1 MRATLFGVVAFDFE
15 ADLMQNVDELHRMA
29 LDPTAEGQLLTIPIS
44 RIGGL
49 TSVSDASTVGAPP
62 ARRSAAVPA
71 DAGRHRPG
79 AAPAVPPRPGDHHP
93 LAPARRGVR
102 VLGRAV
108 LLHLDERP
116 TRRQRRGAERFVRRR
131 GGVRDPV
138 GRPRPVDPGTAALAG
153 VVAGKLHRER
163 RPSGWAIVAA
173 IAVGV
178 GVGLV
183 NGLLIHA
190 GLNPL
195 VVTIASLTAVGGI
208 ANLVAGGVAIR
219 NITQLDWAGSGRPLG
234 IPSMVFIV
242 AGLYFVA
249 WLFLTQTRAGAR
261 LQAVGGNAEAVRRIG
276 VNADH
281 YRILGF
287 MLGGTC
293 GALAG
298 LATVATTRQA
308 SPSASVSLLFA
319 ALTAVALS
327 GMPLTGGRGSFPRVL
342 VGTLIIATINSAL
355 VIRGIQPYW
364 TTIITG
370 VLLILALVFEKV
382 MTSAVTARL
391 TETSHQSV
399 HETVGGEDEA

>member
-1 MRATLFGVVAFDFE
+1 MLWLLLVVVFAFWAEPYFFTWTNARLVANAAALSAVFAAAVAFGI
-15 ADLMQNVDELHRMA
+15 LSGA
-29 LDPTAEGQLLTIPIS
+29 LDLSI
-44 RIGGL
+44 
-49 TSVSDASTVGAPP
+49 
-62 ARRSAAVPA
+62 
-71 DAGRHRPG
+71 
-79 AAPAVPPRPGDHHP
+79 
-93 LAPARRGVR
+93 
-102 VLGRAV
+102 
-108 LLHLDERP
+108 
-116 TRRQRRGAERFVRRR
+116 
-131 GGVRDPV
+131 
-138 GRPRPVDPGTAALAG
+138 PGTAALC
-153 VVAGKLHRER
+153 R
-163 RPSGWAIVAA
+163 RGRRQAASRTGSRVGGPSSPA
-173 IAVGV
+173 IAVGI

-183 NGLLIHA
+183 NGLLIQR

-195 VVTIASLTAVGGI
+195 VVSIATLTVVGGI

-219 NITQLDWAGSGRPLG
+219 NITQLDWAGRGRPFG
-234 IPSMVFIV
+234 IPSMVLVV
-242 AGLYFVA
+242 AVLYFVA
-249 WLFLTQTRAGAR
+249 WVFLTRTRGGAR
-261 LQAVGGNAEAVRRIG
+261 LQAVGGSAEAVRRIG
-276 VNADH
+276 VNADL

-287 MLGGTC
+287 VLGGTC

-370 VLLILALVFEKV
+370 VLLILALAFEKV

-391 TETSHQSV
+391 TEGARQST
-399 HETVGGEDEA
+399 HDDGRRGGRRMSGVPALELIGIEKHYGFLKALDDVDFHVR

>member
-1 MRATLFGVVAFDFE
+1 VNGASTEMPTSATSAGVPEGSTSTAASADAAGTAQVRILLFLRDRGIIMLWLLLVVVFAFWAEPYFFTWTNARLVANAAALSAVFAAAVAFGI
-15 ADLMQNVDELHRMA
+15 LSGA
-29 LDPTAEGQLLTIPIS
+29 LDLSI
-44 RIGGL
+44 
-49 TSVSDASTVGAPP
+49 
-62 ARRSAAVPA
+62 
-71 DAGRHRPG
+71 
-79 AAPAVPPRPGDHHP
+79 
-93 LAPARRGVR
+93 
-102 VLGRAV
+102 
-108 LLHLDERP
+108 
-116 TRRQRRGAERFVRRR
+116 
-131 GGVRDPV
+131 
-138 GRPRPVDPGTAALAG
+138 PGTAALSG
-153 VVAGKLHRER
+153 VVAGKLLENGVG
-163 RPSGWAIVAA
+163 SGWAIVAG

-183 NGLLIHA
+183 NGLLIQRR
-190 GLNPL
+190 LNPL
-195 VVTIASLTAVGGI
+195 VVSIATLTVVGGI

-219 NITQLDWAGSGRPLG
+219 NLTQLDWAGRGRPFG
-234 IPSMVFIV
+234 IPSMVLVV
-242 AGLYFVA
+242 AALYFVA
-249 WLFLTQTRAGAR
+249 WVFLTRTRGGAR
-261 LQAVGGNAEAVRRIG
+261 LQAVGGSAEAVRRIG
-276 VNADH
+276 VNADL

-287 MLGGTC
+287 ILGGTC

-370 VLLILALVFEKV
+370 VLLILALAFEKV

-391 TETSHQSV
+391 TEGARQST
-399 HETVGGEDEA
+399 HETVRVKDGK